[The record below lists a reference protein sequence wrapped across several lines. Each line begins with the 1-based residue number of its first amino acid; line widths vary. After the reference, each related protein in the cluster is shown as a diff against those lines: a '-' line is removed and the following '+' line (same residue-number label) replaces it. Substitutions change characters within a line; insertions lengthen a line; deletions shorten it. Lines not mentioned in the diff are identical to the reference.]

1 MAGKF
6 WTTGKIAT
14 AIVALLL
21 LVFLV
26 FLPVGAYNSFV
37 TKNQDVNAKW
47 SEVEN
52 QYQRQADLIPN
63 LVAVVSSYAGFEA
76 GLLANL
82 TNLRS
87 QWQASLSSDL
97 VQRDQTGV
105 EMTSALARLIAVAEN
120 YPDLKANTQYTAL
133 SDELSGSQN
142 RIVVARGRY
151 IESIQSY
158 NTAIVTVPNNIYA
171 GLFGFSQKQY
181 YQAPPGSLVTPSLGN
196 ETLP

>member
-6 WTTGKIAT
+6 WTTGKIAI
-14 AIVALLL
+14 AIVALILL
-21 LVFLV
+21 IFLV

-37 TKNQDVNAKW
+37 TKSQDVNAKW

-76 GLLANL
+76 GLLTNL

-105 EMTSALARLIAVAEN
+105 EMTSALARGVGMPIDF
-120 YPDLKANTQYTAL
+120 P
-133 SDELSGSQN
+133 SCGSVTTVWPLEISKHECPCH
-142 RIVVARGRY
+142 RIFTKSLPLR
-151 IESIQSY
+151 
-158 NTAIVTVPNNIYA
+158 
-171 GLFGFSQKQY
+171 
-181 YQAPPGSLVTPSLGN
+181 QATR
-196 ETLP
+196 

>member
-6 WTTGKIAT
+6 WTTGKIAI
-14 AIVALLL
+14 AIVALIL

-37 TKNQDVNAKW
+37 TKSQDVSAKW

-63 LVAVVSSYAGFEA
+63 LVAVVSSYAGFESS
-76 GLLANL
+76 LLTNL

-158 NTAIVTVPNNIYA
+158 NTATVTFPNNIYA

-196 ETLP
+196 ASLP